1 MIKSY
6 PNVHHVSRTYFDDY
20 HDIYYNRHRCLSII
34 SVNPCVY
41 YKVQTLNITH
51 FYCEYEIRQ
60 NTFRA
65 TRTLAE
71 WYVGV
76 HEDTHRKTFLD
87 SFFFQFFMSS
97 FLQ

>member
-1 MIKSY
+1 MLQSTDNNY
-6 PNVHHVSRTYFDDY
+6 LLTS
-20 HDIYYNRHRCLSII
+20 
-34 SVNPCVY
+34 
-41 YKVQTLNITH
+41 
-51 FYCEYEIRQ
+51 CEYEIRQ